1 MSAAELLVSALC
13 LFVGYWLVSKLLD
26 RPGKDGN
33 GDRSSTPP
41 AAAAGTPPAATR
53 TPPVAARTAAGHGE
67 YLAHDARATLANWYQ
82 ILGVREDAS
91 KAEIIAAYQQ
101 RMALYEGAALSMM
114 PPERRARAEATA
126 RQLTAAHEIGMR
138 LFR

>member
-1 MSAAELLVSALC
+1 MSVAELLVSALC

-26 RPGKDGN
+26 RPGKAGARD
-33 GDRSSTPP
+33 SSTPP
-41 AAAAGTPPAATR
+41 AAAAGTPPAAVR
-53 TPPVAARTAAGHGE
+53 SRPAAARTANGDGE

-91 KAEIIAAYQQ
+91 RAEIMAAYQQ

-114 PPERRARAEATA
+114 PPERRARAEAIA